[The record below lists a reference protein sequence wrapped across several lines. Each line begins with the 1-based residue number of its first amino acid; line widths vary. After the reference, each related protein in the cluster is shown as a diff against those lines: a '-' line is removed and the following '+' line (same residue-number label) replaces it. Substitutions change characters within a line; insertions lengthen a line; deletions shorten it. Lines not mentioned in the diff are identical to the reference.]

1 MSSKITKTRNAFAA
15 ITILIAFTFFLGSC
29 GQESSEYA
37 TASTSSDNSST
48 SDEGTTVSTLSAPS
62 GLGATAGSSQAVLSW
77 GAVSGASSYILFWK
91 TSSGV
96 SSSDTSIAS
105 ISTNSYTHT
114 SLSNGTTYYYKVAAV
129 NSSGTGTLSS
139 EVSTTPAAD
148 SGGGST
154 STLSA
159 PANMTA
165 TATTGTVSLN
175 WDAVSGATSY
185 TLYWATSSG
194 ITSSSSAITSIST
207 DNYTHASLSNGS
219 TYYYKVAAIDD
230 AGTGTLSSEVNASPV
245 LSVPTN
251 LTATSGNG
259 QNVLDWDNV
268 TGATSY
274 TVYWDNA
281 TGVSSSSTTVTSISS
296 DNYTHSSLT
305 NGTAY
310 YYKVAAV
317 DASSTGT
324 LSSEVSATPVN
335 LLVGGSIQS
344 GPLTLSTKVTTFAGS
359 GSTGSTDNSTGTLA
373 SFDYPSGITTD
384 GTNLYITDSDNNKI
398 RQIVI
403 SSGEVTTIAGTG
415 SICYSNTECDGTGT
429 SALTYTPMGI
439 TTDGINLYWS
449 EINNHTIRQMVLS
462 SGAVTTLAG
471 STNSP
476 GSSNGTTGSAATF
489 KNPNGLTT
497 DGTNLYVADFGN
509 HMIRKIIISSG
520 EVTTVAGSI
529 IFGGDDLTGT
539 NASFFQPKGITMD
552 GTNLYVAELYR
563 VRKIVISTGA
573 VTTLAGPTG
582 GGKGYPGSFTDSAG
596 NSVKFSELAGIT
608 SDGTNLYLAARS
620 SFSIYKVV
628 IATGAVT
635 TIAGDDCS
643 GCNTYLDHDTG
654 TSARFKYPIS
664 ITTDG
669 SSLYVGESYF
679 GIDNNRIRKIE

>member
-415 SICYSNTECDGTGT
+415 AACYNLSDCDGTGIL
-429 SALTYTPMGI
+429 AKMNNPKGI
-439 TTDGINLYWS
+439 TTDGTNLYWS
-449 EINNHTIRQMVLS
+449 EYNNHTIRKMVLS
-462 SGAVTTLAG
+462 SGVVTTLAG
-471 STNSP
+471 TTSAP
-476 GSSNGTTGSAATF
+476 GTSNGTGTAARF
-489 KNPNGLTT
+489 EKPYGLTT
-497 DGTNLYVADFGN
+497 DGTNLYVADETN
-509 HMIRKIIISSG
+509 NMIRKIVISTGLVS
-520 EVTTVAGSI
+520 TVAGSTTR
-529 IFGGDDLTGT
+529 GGADLSGT
-539 NASFFQPKGITMD
+539 NASFHSPKGITMD
-552 GTNLYVAELYR
+552 ATHLYVAELFR
-563 VRKIVISTGA
+563 VRKIVISSGL
-573 VTTLAGPTG
+573 VSTLAGPTG
-582 GGKGYPGSFTDSAG
+582 VETGYPGTFTDSAG

-608 SDGTNLYLAARS
+608 SDGTNLYLAGRNNY
-620 SFSIYKVV
+620 SILKVV
-628 IATGAVT
+628 ISTGAVT

-643 GCNTYLDHDTG
+643 GCNTYLDHDNG
-654 TSARFKYPIS
+654 TSARFKYPFA

-669 SSLYVGESYF
+669 TFLYVSESNM
-679 GIDNNRIRKIE
+679 GTDNHRIRRIE

>member
-324 LSSEVSATPVN
+324 LSSEVSATPSA
-335 LLVGGSIQS
+335 LLGGSIQS
-344 GPLTLSTKVTTFAGS
+344 GPLTLTTKVTTFAGS
-359 GSTGSTDNSTGTLA
+359 GSTGSTDSTDPAT
-373 SFDYPSGITTD
+373 
-384 GTNLYITDSDNNKI
+384 
-398 RQIVI
+398 
-403 SSGEVTTIAGTG
+403 
-415 SICYSNTECDGTGT
+415 
-429 SALTYTPMGI
+429 
-439 TTDGINLYWS
+439 
-449 EINNHTIRQMVLS
+449 
-462 SGAVTTLAG
+462 
-471 STNSP
+471 
-476 GSSNGTTGSAATF
+476 ATF
-489 KNPNGLTT
+489 NNPNGLTT
-497 DGTNLYVADFGN
+497 DGTNLYVADN
-509 HMIRKIIISSG
+509 ANNLIRQIVISTG
-520 EVTTVAGSI
+520 EVTTIAGSGSRGRSDGI
-529 IFGGDDLTGT
+529 GT
-539 NASFFQPKGITMD
+539 ASSMYTPIGISTD
-552 GTNLYVAELYR
+552 GTNLYWSDHLNDTVRQMVISTQVVTTLAGATTSGSADGTGIGATFYRPYGTTTDGTYLYVADYFNHSI
-563 VRKIVISTGA
+563 RKIVISTGV
-573 VTTLAGPTG
+573 VTTLAGTGSSGSSNGNGTAASFTYPTG
-582 GGKGYPGSFTDSAG
+582 ITMDSTNLYVAEKDGRRIRKIVIATKEVTTLAGSGSAG
-596 NSVKFSELAGIT
+596 NVDATGTSASFATIMDIT
-608 SDGTNLYLAARS
+608 TDGTNLYLAQYNYQ
-620 SFSIYKVV
+620 SIRKIV
-628 IATGAVT
+628 IATGVVST
-635 TIAGDDCS
+635 VAGGS
-643 GCNTYLDHDTG
+643 EGFLNHDTG
-654 TSARFKYPIS
+654 TSAKFQYPYA

-669 SSLYVGESYF
+669 TYLYVGEN
-679 GIDNNRIRKIE
+679 DNQRIRRIE